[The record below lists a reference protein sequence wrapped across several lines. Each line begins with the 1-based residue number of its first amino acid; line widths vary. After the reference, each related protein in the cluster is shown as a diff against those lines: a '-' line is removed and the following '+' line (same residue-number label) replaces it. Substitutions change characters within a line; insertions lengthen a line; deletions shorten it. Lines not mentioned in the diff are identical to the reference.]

1 MIEIRRCTE
10 NDVAS
15 VMEFIDRHWRKAHV
29 LSTSRQLMDWQYK
42 AENEFYNILLAYDE
56 QTLVAILGYIPTRR
70 YDSLLA
76 GNDFLWLALWKVR
89 DDIRIAGLGLRML
102 AKLGQFESVEAIGV
116 NGLNVR
122 HPSMYLA
129 LGYKVGELAHF
140 FMVNP
145 SAKRSLINAPEGLS
159 SWPQPKPGNATS
171 KEMSAD
177 ELSNLRIG
185 ATVIP
190 RKSPNY
196 FIERYLRH
204 PFYKYNVYHVSTALR
219 EGLVTT
225 RVATHQ
231 GTNALRIVDFLGDAE
246 VLSECGNI
254 FESLMKKQGSEYI
267 DFLQWGIPKS
277 FLEHAGFDQL
287 DPKGETILPN
297 YFEPFL
303 AKNAR
308 ILCAVKSKKN
318 EPFMVVRGDGDQDR
332 PNMLT

>member
-10 NDVAS
+10 DDVTS

-29 LSTSRQLMDWQYK
+29 LSTSRRLMDWQYK
-42 AENEFYNILLAYDE
+42 AEDGFYNFLVAYDE

-89 DDIRIAGLGLRML
+89 DDIGIAGLGLRML
-102 AKLGQFESVEAIGV
+102 AKLAQFESVEAIGV
-116 NGLNVR
+116 NGLNVQ

-129 LGYKVGELAHF
+129 LGYKVGELAHY

-145 SAKRSLINAPEGLS
+145 GVKRSLITAPEGS
-159 SWPQPKPGNATS
+159 NSWPRPKPGNATS
-171 KEMSAD
+171 REMSAD
-177 ELSNLRIG
+177 ELSNTRIG
-185 ATVIP
+185 ATFIP

-196 FIERYLRH
+196 FIERYLEH
-204 PFYKYNVYHVSTALR
+204 PFYKYNIYHVSNGLG

-231 GTNALRIVDFLGDAE
+231 GTSALRIVDFLGDVE
-246 VLSECGNI
+246 VLSQCGNI
-254 FESLMKKQGSEYI
+254 FESLMKKEGSEYV

-277 FLEHAGFDQL
+277 YLEHAGFDQL
-287 DPKGETILPN
+287 NPNGLTVLPN

-308 ILCAVKSKKN
+308 ILCAIKSKKN
-318 EPFMVVRGDGDQDR
+318 EPFMVFRGDGDQDR